1 MHSDPH
7 NRTLPLLHVDDNA
20 NERFLVKR
28 AISITN
34 TPFAFYEAAGLE
46 SAIPY
51 FQFHLHHR
59 EKFPRPAMVL
69 LDYEMGDHT
78 GADFL
83 CWLRAIKKITSIPV
97 VLFSGSVG
105 KSHVESCYATGAN
118 YFISKPKDS
127 ARLREIV
134 KALYQTA
141 LSQRSGPIRCLDEY
155 QADPRRS
162 ATKET
167 LA

>member
-1 MHSDPH
+1 MHS
-7 NRTLPLLHVDDNA
+7 NARNKSLPLLHVDDNA

-28 AISITN
+28 AILITN

-51 FQFHLHHR
+51 FRYHLHQP
-59 EKFPRPAMVL
+59 EEFPRPAMVL

-83 CWLRAIKKITSIPV
+83 HWLRAMKRITSIPV

-105 KSHVESCYATGAN
+105 KRHVESCYATGAN

-134 KALYQTA
+134 KALYQSA
-141 LSQRSGPIRCLDEY
+141 LSQRSGPVRGLDEY
-155 QADPRRS
+155 QPDPRTGTPVTRV
-162 ATKET
+162 
-167 LA
+167 

>member
-1 MHSDPH
+1 VHSITG
-7 NRTLPLLHVDDNA
+7 NESFPLLHVDDSA

-28 AISITN
+28 AIFVTK
-34 TPFAFYEAAGLE
+34 TPFALYGAAGLE

-51 FQFHLHHR
+51 FQCHLHQP

-83 CWLRAIKKITSIPV
+83 YWLRAMKKITSIPV

-105 KSHVESCYATGAN
+105 NRHVASCYATGAN

-127 ARLREIV
+127 QRLKEIV
-134 KALYQTA
+134 QALYHSL
-141 LSQRSGPIRCLDEY
+141 LSQRPGPILLLDEY
-155 QADPRRS
+155 QQDPRQHP
-162 ATKET
+162 TKV
-167 LA
+167 AAV